1 MAMAP
6 EQMGIGIR
14 RYFTE
19 AGTHPY
25 ETIEWEHREARIP
38 NYSEGTD
45 ARHAGA

>member
-14 RYFTE
+14 RFFTE
-19 AGTHPY
+19 AGMLPY

-38 NYSEGTD
+38 N
-45 ARHAGA
+45 